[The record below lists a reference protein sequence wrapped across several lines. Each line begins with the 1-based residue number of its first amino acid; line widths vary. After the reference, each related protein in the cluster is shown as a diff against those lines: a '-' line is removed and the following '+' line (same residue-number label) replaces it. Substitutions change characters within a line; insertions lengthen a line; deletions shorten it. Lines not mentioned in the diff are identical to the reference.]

1 MTSLE
6 QSSGADQGQ
15 LVDRMDGAEASSRS
29 ITIQRLSFASGRG
42 KPQEGREQEGSS
54 GSRGQPD
61 V

>member
-15 LVDRMDGAEASSRS
+15 LVDRMDGTEASSWS
-29 ITIQRLSFASGRG
+29 TSIQRLSFARG